1 MDLFDLFAKITLDSS
16 DYEKQM
22 SDASSKTKTFASGL
36 GTGLK
41 TVGAVGGA
49 MVVGAGTAVVGMSK
63 SFVNAT
69 GELAKY
75 GDEIDKNS
83 QKLGFSAEAYQEWDF
98 VLAHAGTSMGDATV
112 GVKTMTNQI
121 GLALEGNE
129 EAIANF
135 EALGISLD
143 DLANMSREEAFGAVI
158 AGFQDMEDSTYRA
171 SLANTMFG
179 KTGQSLTP
187 IFNQT
192 QEETQGLI
200 TMVNDLGGVMSED
213 AVSSSADYVDALLEL
228 NTQMDG
234 MKRNVMSNFLPSMTT
249 VFNGLSMIFSGDE
262 GGVEMVSGAIN
273 DIASIIEKGM
283 PQVLSVVQS
292 IIPLFSQL
300 IVSNL
305 PMIVQTAGSIIV
317 SLVSGISQSLPELIP
332 AVTDTLLSLVND
344 IIVLLPLLIDG
355 AVQIVVA
362 LASGIS
368 ESLPELLPSIVEMIL
383 TIVEGLVDNLDMLID
398 TALELILALA
408 QGLINALPQL
418 LNKAPI
424 IIIKLVNAILANIP
438 QIISTAIQ
446 LIVALG
452 KGLIQAIPQLVANI
466 PQIIK
471 AMTDGIAQKIE
482 GFVTAGEN
490 LIEGLWGGIS
500 NKTDWIIEKI
510 KGFGDSVLS
519 GIKSF
524 FGIES
529 PSKVMRD
536 QVGKFLAEGVAVG
549 FEEGDAIGQI
559 EDSLNS
565 AMKDMDVDTF
575 GIDTAIN
582 ATASYNPMD
591 ALQQSISALG
601 GDGLGDI
608 IIPVYIGTDKID
620 EIIVKSNKRQLMK
633 SGGIGYGY

>member
-16 DYEKQM
+16 EYEQQM
-22 SDASSKTKTFASGL
+22 SDASSKTKSFASGL

-83 QKLGFSAEAYQEWDF
+83 QKLGVSASFYQEWDA
-98 VLAHAGTSMGDATV
+98 VLQHSGTSMDSMTSAFKTLANASQNASEEQLEAFDA
-112 GVKTMTNQI
+112 I
-121 GLALEGNE
+121 
-129 EAIANF
+129 
-135 EALGISLD
+135 GISID
-143 DLANMSREEAFGAVI
+143 DLSSMSAEDLFSSVI
-158 AGFQDMEDSTYRA
+158 YGLQDMEEGTERTALASTLLGRGA
-171 SLANTMFG
+171 MEMGALLNT
-179 KTGQSLTP
+179 SAED
-187 IFNQT
+187 T
-192 QEETQGLI
+192 QAMIDT
-200 TMVNDLGGVMSED
+200 VNELGGVLSDD
-213 AVSSSADYVDALLEL
+213 AVKASADYQDSLQDLQ
-228 NTQMDG
+228 TRMTG
-234 MKRNVMSNFLPSMTT
+234 MKNGIISQFLPSMSS
-249 VFNGLSMIFSGDE
+249 VFTGLTMIFSGDE
-262 GGVEMVSGAIN
+262 GGAEMVSTAIS
-273 DIASIIEKGM
+273 DITSTIQEGM

-466 PQIIK
+466 PTIIK

-482 GFVTAGEN
+482 GFVTAGAN

-500 NKTDWIIEKI
+500 SKTDWIIEKI

-519 GIKSF
+519 GIKDF
-524 FGIES
+524 FGIAS